1 MDKLKA
7 VRQRPEEGQT
17 NERQHKFL
25 AVLVYIYPWIL
36 DDFGLKFV
44 QDLALEDG

>member
-17 NERQHKFL
+17 GESLERAQ
-25 AVLVYIYPWIL
+25 VLCSPGVLICERLGFRRWIQSL
-36 DDFGLKFV
+36 SFY
-44 QDLALEDG
+44 ES